1 MTHNLSI
8 AILLFPLMIF
18 CHIVDDYYL
27 QGWLASAKQKKWWEE
42 NAPNELYKND
52 YKVALLVHSFSWA
65 FSINLPVLVYALF
78 FQILP
83 TIILP
88 YFILLVVNMIIH
100 CIVDNLKA
108 NKLEINLIADQSIHL
123 CQILISW
130 VVYIF
135 VILRG
140 K

>member
-1 MTHNLSI
+1 
-8 AILLFPLMIF
+8 MIF
-18 CHIVDDYYL
+18 CHVVDDYYL

-42 NAPNELYKND
+42 NVPDNLYKND

-83 TIILP
+83 AIILP

-108 NKLEINLIADQSIHL
+108 NKSKINLIADQNIHL
-123 CQILISW
+123 FQILISW
-130 VVYIF
+130 VVYMF
-135 VILRG
+135 VIL
-140 K
+140 

>member
-1 MTHNLSI
+1 MTNHET
-8 AILLFPLMIF
+8 ILFILIPIMIF
-18 CHIVDDYYL
+18 CHVVDDYYL

-42 NAPNELYKND
+42 NAPDNLYKND

-83 TIILP
+83 VIILP

-108 NKLEINLIADQSIHL
+108 NKLEINLITDQSIHL
-123 CQILISW
+123 CQILISG
-130 VVYIF
+130 VVYMF
-135 VILRG
+135 VIL
-140 K
+140 

>member
-135 VILRG
+135 VIL
-140 K
+140 

>member
-1 MTHNLSI
+1 MSKWVI
-8 AILLFPLMIF
+8 CLLFAMIWF
-18 CHIVDDYYL
+18 HILDDFVM
-27 QGWLASAKQKKWWEE
+27 QGILAQLKQKKWWAE
-42 NAPNELYKND
+42 NAPDSLYKND

-83 TIILP
+83 AIILP

-108 NKLEINLIADQSIHL
+108 NKLEINLIADQSIHFI
-123 CQILISW
+123 QILISW
-130 VVYIF
+130 VVYMF
-135 VILRG
+135 VIL
-140 K
+140 

>member
-1 MTHNLSI
+1 MANHE
-8 AILLFPLMIF
+8 AILFVLIPIMIF

-42 NAPNELYKND
+42 NAPDNLYKND

-108 NKLEINLIADQSIHL
+108 NKLEINLIADQSIHFI
-123 CQILISW
+123 QILISW
-130 VVYIF
+130 VVYMF
-135 VILRG
+135 VIL
-140 K
+140 

>member
-1 MTHNLSI
+1 MTNNLSI
-8 AILLFPLMIF
+8 VILLFPLMIF

-27 QGWLASAKQKKWWEE
+27 QGWLVSAKQKKWWEE
-42 NAPNELYKND
+42 NAPDSLYKND
-52 YKVALLVHSFSWA
+52 YKVALLVHSFSWT

-88 YFILLVVNMIIH
+88 YFILLVANMIIH
-100 CIVDNLKA
+100 CIVDDWKA
-108 NKLEINLIADQSIHL
+108 NKLEINLIADQIIHL
-123 CQILISW
+123 IQILFSW

-135 VILRG
+135 VIL
-140 K
+140 